1 MSQSKKKTKKKT
13 KRTKKAKKPSTQT
26 IKNALGESQNMLKMV
41 INNVPQH
48 IFWKDTKS
56 VFLGCNDNFAK
67 TVGLE
72 NPEDIV
78 GKTDFNLT
86 DEEKAK
92 HFIDIDQKVIKE
104 DKPIYGMEE
113 MHKNAEGKMICLDVN
128 KVPLHDADGNVIGIL
143 GTFEDV
149 TTKVSLAKKLRNN
162 AQKYLKL
169 IETTNTAYA
178 ILDTRLKIVESNNIF
193 ADLMGVRSSEDIVGN
208 SLRSW
213 VSNIDVKKFDDTFSR
228 LLDGVAINDLEIN
241 IVNEHD
247 SSITVT
253 INANI
258 IENGGKNIFCLIRN
272 VSQRKTEEKKK
283 YIEQQKKKD
292 RIKKNIMD
300 IRGSLR
306 ELRTG

>member
-1 MSQSKKKTKKKT
+1 MSQSKKKT

-48 IFWKDTKS
+48 IFWKNTKS

-213 VSNIDVKKFDDTFSR
+213 VSNIDMKKFDDTFSR